1 MKLTYSN
8 IFVASPF
15 LIRLCLTRVGLA
27 RLGLVSLSLIS
38 LGIFTC
44 TYAKANNAANEID
57 SYQEQLESVD
67 KAHQEFTKKFY
78 DDLVKTPSLK
88 AARFNTIEA
97 LAQAVNQ
104 TVNQALVN
112 ESKSNSESNNSVK
125 AVALIIRNQSLLKHY
140 YDSLE
145 TISLIKLLLDNNALI
160 NATSLIKAI
169 ERQGDDNVIGQLNY
183 LLADFYFQRK
193 KWSKVLSYLNNND
206 TDLPLEQYHHALL
219 MKGVS
224 LQQQSKH
231 GLAIKAYE
239 KIPATAKHYTAAQ
252 LNLAIANIRQGWWTD
267 GHQIISQLLASQ
279 ETAVQEKTL
288 NRLYITLG
296 YSLLNQAYYRN
307 ARKTFQLVGLSS
319 RYSNQALLGIA
330 LTAAYQDDFLGALNA
345 SRFLKEKQQDD
356 LPIDEAFLLM
366 PFFYEKSQQ
375 LATASQGYSQAA
387 SYYQDKISTLTQLID
402 APINL
407 ASHPIELSNGI
418 SNGVS
423 MTINNKHIDLSA
435 NYPSY
440 FFTQRQNVGQL
451 KSWQT
456 KLNNPKLS
464 QDLSSIIQAYDVLT
478 VKMVKSIMHNRVAQL
493 SSYLN
498 QSRYGLARL
507 YDNNTVA
514 Q

>member
-1 MKLTYSN
+1 
-8 IFVASPF
+8 
-15 LIRLCLTRVGLA
+15 
-27 RLGLVSLSLIS
+27 
-38 LGIFTC
+38 
-44 TYAKANNAANEID
+44 
-57 SYQEQLESVD
+57 
-67 KAHQEFTKKFY
+67 
-78 DDLVKTPSLK
+78 
-88 AARFNTIEA
+88 
-97 LAQAVNQ
+97 
-104 TVNQALVN
+104 
-112 ESKSNSESNNSVK
+112 
-125 AVALIIRNQSLLKHY
+125 
-140 YDSLE
+140 
-145 TISLIKLLLDNNALI
+145 
-160 NATSLIKAI
+160 
-169 ERQGDDNVIGQLNY
+169 
-183 LLADFYFQRK
+183 
-193 KWSKVLSYLNNND
+193 
-206 TDLPLEQYHHALL
+206 
-219 MKGVS
+219 
-224 LQQQSKH
+224 
-231 GLAIKAYE
+231 
-239 KIPATAKHYTAAQ
+239 
-252 LNLAIANIRQGWWTD
+252 
-267 GHQIISQLLASQ
+267 
-279 ETAVQEKTL
+279 TAVQEKTL

-375 LATASQGYSQAA
+375 LATASLGYSQAA

-478 VKMVKSIMHNRVAQL
+478 VKMAKSIMHNRVAQL